1 MLHKTFVTV
10 GVLALATA
18 PPLAPIAAA
27 QPDAITICVTL
38 SRSEIGPELA
48 APLRDAVVNG
58 LLAAHGKAIALDAG
72 DDGSGMMEAAQ
83 KGCAYV
89 LYTRVQSRTGGGGLM
104 GRMNNLM
111 PKGGTPK
118 MADAPPPSGSPTA
131 PVSLPDA
138 EKAVVKSG
146 ETITVEYRL
155 LEHGVKVAATGK
167 VEGRAQTNGDDVL
180 GPMMPVLAAKVLSS
194 STGSSSNDRRGGGGT
209 GGRGSRTTTQN
220 AAPQPID
227 CAQMAA
233 ASHGTITV
241 EACNQMVGAQQAFDK
256 AASDPS
262 ASRLGDDKLS
272 CDQIA
277 AEIKQQPFTTPDKAK
292 VAEAQAATADLTQTL
307 EKQQKEVTAMVTKE
321 TAEMAAATRFVPTN
335 AAGAAAAEKIE
346 AEQKAANE
354 RMAAESKPKTERTI
368 NATTDIAGDVGTQV
382 SENPRLAKLYQLAM
396 QKNCKL
402 Q

>member
-1 MLHKTFVTV
+1 MLHKTFVV
-10 GVLALATA
+10 AAVLACGTA
-18 PPLAPIAAA
+18 PSLASIAAA
-27 QPDAITICVTL
+27 QTDTNTICVTL
-38 SRSEIGPELA
+38 ARSELGADVA

-89 LYTRVQSRTGGGGLM
+89 LYTRVQSRSGGGGLM
-104 GRMNNLM
+104 SRMNNLM

-118 MADAPPPSGSPTA
+118 MGNAPPPSGSPTA
-131 PVSLPDA
+131 ASLPDA
-138 EKAVVKSG
+138 EKTFVKSG

-155 LEHGVKVAATGK
+155 LEHGVKVAGTGK
-167 VEGRAQTNGDDVL
+167 VEARAQIDGDDVL
-180 GPMMPVLAAKVLSS
+180 GPMMPLLAAKVLSS
-194 STGSSSNDRRGGGGT
+194 ATGSSSNDRRGAGGN
-209 GGRGSRTTTQN
+209 GGRGNRTTTQN
-220 AAPQPID
+220 AAPQQID

-233 ASHGTITV
+233 TSRGTITV
-241 EACNQMVGAQQAFDK
+241 EACTQMLGAQQAFDK

-262 ASRLGDDKLS
+262 ASRPGDDKLS

-368 NATTDIAGDVGTQV
+368 NATTDIAGDVGKQV